1 MRSFL
6 SRLFG
11 AIILCVAFSSCG
23 KEAVGGGTEYYVRY
37 EAKAV
42 SEIVAADSHPI
53 IVVVPAVFNV
63 RGNSVTCYCKDALE
77 EEFGPFRSGE
87 KVSIMVADSPDE
99 QTYTMSIYV
108 KCGKDGMYNLVS
120 QGKYGASYVMP

>member
-6 SRLFG
+6 CRLFVMFF
-11 AIILCVAFSSCG
+11 LSVAFSSCG
-23 KEAVGGGTEYYVRY
+23 KEESGTEYYVRY

-120 QGKYGASYVMP
+120 QGKYGASYVIP